1 MGGKSKLLS
10 RNGYRAILFDLD
22 GTLRHNHPSAEH
34 TFFDFA
40 VEIGIPDSWQKRLEA
55 LRWSHYY
62 WAQSPELMA
71 DLDRFQE
78 DEGAFWL
85 NYARRHLLSFG
96 CPESDAT
103 KLAVQVHGMMRERF
117 KPEDRLG
124 EEVTATLEALKEAG
138 FILGVVSN
146 RTRPYDEV
154 LDKFGLSMYFDC
166 VIAAGVVA
174 AWKPEPEIFR
184 HALKE
189 LGLQAKEAIYVGDN
203 YYADV
208 IGAQRAGLC
217 PILLDPEGVF
227 PDAGVAIIRTFSDLL
242 HILQ

>member
-1 MGGKSKLLS
+1 LLS
-10 RNGYRAILFDLD
+10 PNGYRAILFDLD

-40 VEIGIPDSWQKRLEA
+40 VELGLPDSRQKRLEA

-62 WAQSPELMA
+62 WAQSPELMS
-71 DLDRFQE
+71 DLDHFQE
-78 DEGAFWL
+78 DEGAFWM
-85 NYARRHLLSFG
+85 NYAQRHLLSFG
-96 CPESDAT
+96 CPEEWAPD
-103 KLAVQVHGMMRERF
+103 LAAKVHGMMRERF

-124 EEVTATLEALKEAG
+124 EEVITTLDGLKEAG
-138 FILGVVSN
+138 FLLGVVSN
-146 RTRPYDEV
+146 RTRPYEDV
-154 LDKFGLSMYFDC
+154 LEKFGLNRYFDC
-166 VIAAGVVA
+166 VIAAGVVV

-184 HALKE
+184 YALKA

-217 PILLDPEGVF
+217 PVLLDPEGVF
-227 PDAGVAIIRTFSDLL
+227 PDTDATVIRKFSELMKL
-242 HILQ
+242 F